1 MSADPASVYSRKN
14 PFPAKLITNR
24 KLTLPGSEKETRHFE
39 ISLAGSGVVYEV
51 GDSLGVFALNDP
63 ALADEII
70 AKLHL
75 TGSET
80 VNGADGQPTTLRQAL
95 IKDYIITQPSKQF
108 LEAVRDKAEG
118 TSVLHDLLKPDRKQE
133 LEKFLWGLEVIDFLI
148 DHPSVRF
155 TAEEFIAVLRKLQPR
170 LYSISSSLKA
180 HPEQVHL
187 TVAAVRYTSNE
198 RERKGVASTFLAD
211 RVDNNTPVPIFV
223 HSAKG
228 FRLPEDLSTPV
239 IMVGPG
245 TGIAPFRAMMQ
256 ERKATGATGKNWLFF
271 GEQRSAVDFFYKEEW
286 EAYQAEGILTK
297 LSTAFSRDQE
307 HKVYVQN
314 RLLENAAEIWSWLE
328 AGAHFFVCGDGQRM
342 AKDVDLALHH
352 IVEREGG
359 KTPEEAAV
367 YVEQLKKAKRYKR
380 DVY

>member
-1 MSADPASVYSRKN
+1 MSADPSSTYSRKN
-14 PFPAKLITNR
+14 PFPAKLVTNR

-39 ISLAGSGVVYEV
+39 ISLAGSGVAYEV

-133 LEKFLWGLEVIDFLI
+133 LEKFLWGLEIIDFLV
-148 DHPSVRF
+148 DHPSVHF
-155 TAEEFIAVLRKLQPR
+155 TAEEFVAVLRKLQPR

-198 RERKGVASTFLAD
+198 RQRKGVASTFLAD
-211 RVDNNTPVPIFV
+211 RVDDNTPVPIFV

-256 ERKATGATGKNWLFF
+256 ERKATEATGKNWLFF
-271 GEQRSAVDFFYKEEW
+271 GEQRSEVDFFYKEEW

-297 LSTAFSRDQE
+297 LTTAFSRDQE
-307 HKVYVQN
+307 HKLYVQH
-314 RLLENAAEIWSWLE
+314 RLLENSAEVWAWLE
-328 AGAHFFVCGDGQRM
+328 EGAHFFVCGDGQRM

-359 KTPEEAAV
+359 RTPEEAAV